1 MTSGNFEFVKQHI
14 PELHEDAANTEANA
28 RVAPRTCAFYA
39 RRSLEQVVQWM
50 YARDSY
56 LSRPYQDNLA
66 ALIFEPTF
74 KDTVAP
80 SLFNQI
86 RMIHKLG
93 NLAVHS
99 KAPVNAHDGL
109 HVTRCLHQVLSWV
122 AKSYIRPQPNVEV
135 FDDRLLPEPSDDSEA
150 DRTAEQLQSLQ
161 EAFKQKDKAFR
172 ESQDKL
178 ADTEEEIAR
187 LREEIQ
193 RIKTENQKSIP
204 EEDYSEAATRDLF
217 IDLMLR
223 EAGWDPQSQNVA
235 EFEVAGMPSES
246 GIGFVDYV
254 LWGDDGLPLAI
265 VEAKRTK
272 LDPRKG
278 KRQAEIY
285 ADCLE
290 KSTGRRPVI
299 FYSNGYDTW
308 LWDDRFY
315 PPRAVQGFYTK
326 DELNLLVN
334 RRTSRG
340 PIETVAPNRDIID
353 RYYHEEAVRRVMTAF
368 GQDRDRAGLLVMAT
382 GAGKTRLSIA
392 CVEILMK
399 HNWVK
404 RVLFLA
410 DRTALVVQAKRAYA
424 KHLPNV
430 SLQNLTEDKED
441 ETARIVFS
449 TYPSMMNCIDD
460 QRIDGEKKFGV
471 GHFDLIIID
480 EAHRSVYQKFG
491 AIFEY
496 FDAMLL
502 GLTATPKADVDKNT
516 YDLFELQDHVPTY
529 AYELEQAVNDEF
541 LVPPKTV
548 SVPLKFQRDGIK
560 YNDLSQEERD
570 EYEDKFFD
578 EESGTVPPGIDAGAL
593 NKWLF
598 NQDTVDKVLRH
609 LMTNGLRVE
618 GGDRIGKSIIFAKN
632 QKHAEYIV
640 ERFDANYPVY
650 AGKHCRMVHNKVDY
664 VQSLIDDFSIANKP
678 PYIVVSVDMMDT
690 GIDVPEIVN
699 LVFFKMIRSRTKF
712 WQMIG
717 RGTRLCPDLFGPGVD
732 KKEFFVF
739 DYCQN
744 LEYFS
749 ANPEGAESSAQE
761 SVKQKIFKRR
771 LELSGELKKTEPA
784 TETELA
790 ELKQLQVDLLDQ
802 MHACVKSMNVDN
814 FIVRMKRKYVEE
826 FQERERWNDLS
837 HSDVVDI
844 RQELSGLPW
853 PDDDDELA
861 RRFDLLILNLQ
872 LAILEHSPS
881 EERLQQ
887 QVRSL
892 VGKLEEKQSIPSV
905 AQQLEL
911 ILEVQ
916 TDEYWENVTQPMLE
930 RARRRLRDLVKFID
944 KAGGQ
949 EIVYTNFEDDI
960 GEGQEVTGLIRRDE
974 NLKNYR
980 LKVEKFVRENST
992 HPTILR
998 LQRNKPITAS
1008 DLDSLEDI
1016 LFSEDGPGTRTDYEE
1031 AYGERPIGTLIREI
1045 VGLDVSAAKDAF
1057 AVFLSSQ
1064 AMTADQIAFI
1074 NQIIECLARRGVLE
1088 PDELFKD
1095 PFTENHTKGVAG
1107 VFPNKAAEI
1116 IQIIRAINGNALVA

>member
-1 MTSGNFEFVKQHI
+1 MRTGNFEFIRQHI

-99 KAPVNAHDGL
+99 NTPVNAHDGL
-109 HVTRCLHQVLSWV
+109 QVTRCLHMVLSWL
-122 AKSYIRPQPNVEV
+122 AKSYIRPQPEVPV
-135 FDDRLLPEPSDDSEA
+135 FDDSLLPTPTVDSA
-150 DRTAEQLQSLQ
+150 VDRTAEQLQAIQNAL
-161 EAFKQKDKAFR
+161 KDKDKAFA
-172 ESQDKL
+172 ESQAKL
-178 ADTEEEIAR
+178 ADTEEELTR

-193 RIKTENQKSIP
+193 RIKAENQQTIAD
-204 EEDYSEAATRDLF
+204 EDYSEAATRDLF

-223 EAGWDPQSQNVA
+223 EAGWDPHGANVA
-235 EFEVAGMPSES
+235 EYEVAGMPSDS
-246 GIGFVDYV
+246 GVGFVDYV
-254 LWGDDGLPLAI
+254 LWGDDRLPLAI

-272 LDPRKG
+272 LSAIKG
-278 KRQAEIY
+278 KRQAELY

-290 KSTGRRPVI
+290 RITGRRPII
-299 FYSNGYDTW
+299 FYSNGYETW
-308 LWDDRFY
+308 LWDDHHY
-315 PPRAVQGFYTK
+315 PPRSVQGFYTK
-326 DELNLLVN
+326 DELSLLIN
-334 RRTSRG
+334 RRSSRG
-340 PIETVAPNRDIID
+340 AIETIAPNRDIID
-353 RYYHEEAVRRVMTAF
+353 RYYHEEAVRRVMTSY
-368 GQDRDRAGLLVMAT
+368 GQDRDRAALLVMAT

-399 HNWVK
+399 QNWVK
-404 RVLFLA
+404 RALFLA
-410 DRTALVVQAKRAYA
+410 DRTALVLQAKRAYA

-430 SLQNLTEDKED
+430 SLNNLTEDKED

-449 TYPSMMNCIDD
+449 TYPSMLNCIDE
-460 QRIDGEKKFGV
+460 QKVDGEKKFGV

-502 GLTATPKADVDKNT
+502 GLTATPKADVDHNT
-516 YDLFELQDHVPTY
+516 YDLFQLQDHVPTY
-529 AYELEQAVNDEF
+529 AYELEQAVNDEY

-548 SVPLKFQRDGIK
+548 SVPLRFQRQGIT
-560 YNDLSQEERD
+560 YNDLSQEEKD

-578 EESGTVPPGIDAGAL
+578 EESGTLPPGIDAGAL
-593 NKWLF
+593 NRWLF
-598 NQDTVDKVLRH
+598 NQDTVDKVLQH
-609 LMTNGLRVE
+609 LMTNGLKVE

-632 QKHAEYIV
+632 HKHAEFIV
-640 ERFDANYPVY
+640 ERFDANYPAY

-664 VQSLIDDFSIANKP
+664 VQSLIDDFSIADKP

-699 LVFFKMIRSRTKF
+699 LVFFKLIRSRTKF

-717 RGTRLCPDLFGPGVD
+717 RGTRLCPNLFGPGEN
-732 KKEFFVF
+732 KSEFFVF

-744 LEYFS
+744 LEYFG

-761 SVKQKIFKRR
+761 SIKQKIFKRR
-771 LELSGELKKTEPA
+771 LDLSTELKEIKAGTEA
-784 TETELA
+784 EGK
-790 ELKQLQVDLLDQ
+790 ELKELHGDLVNQ
-802 MHACVKSMNVDN
+802 MHDCVKRMNVDN
-814 FIVRMKRKYVEE
+814 FIVRMKRRYVEK
-826 FQERERWNDLS
+826 FSVRERWDNLS
-837 HSDVVDI
+837 HSDLADI
-844 RQELSGLPW
+844 RQELTGLPW
-853 PDDDDELA
+853 PDDDEELA

-872 LAILEHSPS
+872 LAILDHSPR
-881 EERLQQ
+881 EERYQR

-892 VGKLEEKQSIPSV
+892 VGKLEEKRAIPSV

-911 ILEVQ
+911 ILAVQ
-916 TDEYWENVTQPMLE
+916 TDEYWENITLPLLE
-930 RARRRLRDLVKFID
+930 RARRKLRDLIKFIE
-944 KAGGQ
+944 KSGGQ
-949 EIVYTNFEDDI
+949 DIVYTNFEDDI
-960 GEGQEVTGLIRRDE
+960 GEGQEVIGLIRRDE

-992 HPTILR
+992 HSTIRR
-998 LQRNKPITAS
+998 LQMNKPISAA
-1008 DLDSLEDI
+1008 DVASLEDI
-1016 LFSEDGPGTRTDYEE
+1016 LFSESGPGTRADYE
-1031 AYGERPIGTLIREI
+1031 ATYGERPLGTLIREI
-1045 VGLDVSAAKDAF
+1045 VGLELSAAKDAF
-1057 AVFLSSQ
+1057 ATFLSSQ
-1064 AMTADQIAFI
+1064 ALNANQIAFI
-1074 NQIIECLARRGVLE
+1074 NQVIDYLAARGLME
-1088 PDELFKD
+1088 PDELFRP
-1095 PFTENHTKGVAG
+1095 PFTDAHSNGVAG
-1107 VFPNKAAEI
+1107 VFPETAAEI
-1116 IQIIRAINGNALVA
+1116 VAIIRAVNGNAMVA